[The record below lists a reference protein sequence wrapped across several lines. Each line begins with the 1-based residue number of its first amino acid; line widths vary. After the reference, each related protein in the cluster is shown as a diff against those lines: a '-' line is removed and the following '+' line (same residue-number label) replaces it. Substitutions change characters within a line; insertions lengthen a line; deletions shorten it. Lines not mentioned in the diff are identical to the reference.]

1 MIPLSQRG
9 RSSMEFLGALQRY
22 AGGVLRDQAH
32 EDFFADPEGASL
44 GRKPIGERPE
54 AEMDAIVAKAEEIAN
69 RSANYRFNRFY
80 QRLVA
85 EQVYDK
91 GIPYVEEH
99 RAKVEPMLK
108 APLDMS
114 QAGTLT
120 LHPEVEEPASYAG
133 VEWHLMPGSWDGY
146 DLSPALFTAAI
157 GPHVFRHGGYAAVV
171 AGANILAHR
180 EMVLR
185 QLPKSDYARIY
196 EMGCGG
202 SSTLGT
208 ARKVFPNAELV
219 GGDLSRALLEGGHR
233 AAAIMK
239 LNIHLVQE
247 DAQKTT
253 HPDASFDAVVSY
265 AVFHEMDDEVAYN
278 SLEEAFRIMKPG
290 ADIVISDPP
299 PFRAVD
305 PFLAVVYNWET
316 EHRGEPH
323 FTASIKRSL
332 PAMMREIGF
341 VDVQEYALGPG
352 EYPWVT
358 RGRKPE
364 QA

>member
-1 MIPLSQRG
+1 
-9 RSSMEFLGALQRY
+9 MEFLGALQRY

-32 EDFFADPEGASL
+32 ADFFADADGAAL
-44 GRKPIGERPE
+44 GRGPIGERP
-54 AEMDAIVAKAEEIAN
+54 AQEMDHIVAQAEEIAN
-69 RSANYRFNRFY
+69 RSAAYRFNRFY

-91 GIPYVEEH
+91 GIPAVEEH
-99 RAKVEPMLK
+99 RPKIEALLK
-108 APLDMS
+108 APVDMS
-114 QAGTLT
+114 RAGTLR
-120 LHPEVEEPASYAG
+120 LDPQIAEPASYAG

-146 DLSPALFTAAI
+146 DLSSALFMAAI

-180 EMVLR
+180 EMVIR
-185 QLPKSDYARIY
+185 QLPRTDYKRIY

-202 SSTLGT
+202 TSTLGT
-208 ARKVFPNAELV
+208 IRKVFPEAELV
-219 GGDLSRALLEGGHR
+219 GGDLSRALLENGHR
-233 AAAIMK
+233 VAGIMK
-239 LNIHLVQE
+239 LNVHLVQE
-247 DAQKTT
+247 DAQATT
-253 HPDASFDAVVSY
+253 QESESFDAVVSY

-278 SLEEAFRIMKPG
+278 SLKEAFRILKPG
-290 ADIVISDPP
+290 GDIVISDPP

-305 PFLAVVYNWET
+305 PFLAVVYDWET
-316 EHRGEPH
+316 AHRGEPH

-332 PAMMREIGF
+332 PAMMRDIGF
-341 VDVQEYALGPG
+341 VDVEEYALGPG

-364 QA
+364 KA